1 MDTINQVIEDI
12 IVEFDKLAGVE
23 EKYAY
28 LFKLGKQLPQMD
40 DTLKNKETRVKGCQ
54 STLWFSLTKDEDRF
68 YLMADSDS
76 LVIKGIAALLARI
89 IAGRRAEEI
98 KQLSMDFVDKLQ
110 IWKLASERN
119 NGLMSMLRDIKD
131 RVSGS

>member
-12 IVEFDKLAGVE
+12 IAEFDKLAAVE

-28 LFKLGKQLPQMD
+28 LFKLGEQLPQMD
-40 DTLKNKETRVKGCQ
+40 DTLKNEENRVKGCQ
-54 STLWFSLTKDEDRF
+54 STLWFSLSKDEDRF
-68 YLMADSDS
+68 YLKADSDS

-98 KQLSMDFVDKLQ
+98 KQLRLDFVDKLQ

-119 NGLMSMLRDIKD
+119 NGLMSMLQDIKD

>member
-1 MDTINQVIEDI
+1 
-12 IVEFDKLAGVE
+12 
-23 EKYAY
+23 
-28 LFKLGKQLPQMD
+28 
-40 DTLKNKETRVKGCQ
+40 
-54 STLWFSLTKDEDRF
+54 
-68 YLMADSDS
+68 MADSDS